1 MNNKI
6 KITNLTG
13 VEILL
18 IVHQLLLGI
27 MFEGRGIFWFVNQ
40 HSVLSDSPLYV
51 TLHSVMPIWL
61 WGLFIMITGFFII
74 VSALYVPFLNINN
87 KFYTYSFIGTTSSMI
102 FYFIMLSA
110 SLDNNINWLTPFNF
124 LVQTTWAFLISF
136 ISGWKLYERRK

>member
-1 MNNKI
+1 MNKKI

-40 HSVLSDSPLYV
+40 QGVLSDSPFYV

-74 VSALYVPFLNINN
+74 ISAFYVPFLNTNK

-110 SLDNNINWLTPFNF
+110 SLENSINWLTPFNF
-124 LVQTTWAFLISF
+124 LVQTAWAFLIAF

>member
-1 MNNKI
+1 MKNKI
-6 KITNLTG
+6 KITNLSG

-40 HSVLSDSPLYV
+40 QSVLSDSPLYV

-74 VSALYVPFLNINN
+74 ISALYVPFLNTNN
-87 KFYTYSFIGTTSSMI
+87 KFYTYSFIGTTSSMV
-102 FYFIMLSA
+102 FYFLMLSA

-124 LVQTTWAFLISF
+124 LVQTTWAFLISVV
-136 ISGWKLYERRK
+136 SGWKLYERRK